1 MIRFRVTGGIGAVLR
16 SVGLLGR
23 RFPEYEIAPEVY
35 HFDTRRALTG
45 RRAATDVYSVQHD
58 TRAPAMD
65 RTTKSRA
72 GCITR
77 LAGRESGRLILLAGV
92 MNAITCARRTA
103 KVCGRF
109 SRPDR
114 RRRSLHDIAS
124 IPESRADAA
133 TAELYADIRHTLRVP
148 VTNLVWRH
156 LATYDGALA
165 RVWQCVKPLYL
176 DGRLDADAE
185 ALRSPPDLPVL
196 ARWGRDTLHAVGLD
210 AAAIA
215 SVRDILANYHSTNA
229 PNLLALLA
237 VLACLEDPD
246 LPRRTTPGGPIRS
259 RASAPVRALPP
270 LLDPAALTPAVRSA
284 AQRLNDLGLPP
295 GPRALVAG
303 VPRHLAHWPRFLT
316 LCLDSLGPVS
326 DELARSIDLVHA
338 SACAR
343 ARHFAADLPPLN
355 DAHWSSDVARALRR
369 FTSVELIANY
379 IPKVSILIRA
389 LPE

>member
-1 MIRFRVTGGIGAVLR
+1 M
-16 SVGLLGR
+16 
-23 RFPEYEIAPEVY
+23 
-35 HFDTRRALTG
+35 
-45 RRAATDVYSVQHD
+45 
-58 TRAPAMD
+58 
-65 RTTKSRA
+65 
-72 GCITR
+72 
-77 LAGRESGRLILLAGV
+77 
-92 MNAITCARRTA
+92 
-103 KVCGRF
+103 
-109 SRPDR
+109 
-114 RRRSLHDIAS
+114 HDIAS

-185 ALRSPPDLPVL
+185 ALRSPPDLPVV
-196 ARWGRDTLHAVGLD
+196 APWGHDTLQAVGLD

-215 SVRDILANYHSTNA
+215 SVRDILANYHNTNA
-229 PNLLALLA
+229 RNLLALLA

-246 LPRRTTPGGPIRS
+246 LPRRTKPRAPPRS
-259 RASAPVRALPP
+259 HADAPVRALPP
-270 LLDPAALTPAVRSA
+270 LLDPAVLTPTVRTT

-303 VPRHLAHWPRFLT
+303 VPRHLAHWPGFLT
-316 LCLDSLGPVS
+316 LCIDSLEPVS

-338 SACAR
+338 TACAR
-343 ARHFAADLPPLN
+343 ARHFAADLPPLS
-355 DAHWSSDVARALRR
+355 DTHWSSDVASALRR